1 MYVSSYKI
9 VSECM
14 HVFDFSLVRPNYYNH
29 ILKMDFTL
37 PRKYQSHLFRKM
49 QSIFL
54 FFSFRTI
61 SRYAIYRGTI
71 FLKHVGFCYLSSYSY
86 HNFPMVLMFGN
97 FHVTFC
103 KIARKYA
110 FIEIKYSDY
119 LFCAA
124 TDMNVVV
131 WMGKYYVTEQL
142 QWKND
147 ENYLKESQKK
157 CIYGMKYITNSDWW
171 WSVIYLNAKQ

>member
-1 MYVSSYKI
+1 MYLIFHWCAQITIITSSKW
-9 VSECM
+9 
-14 HVFDFSLVRPNYYNH
+14 
-29 ILKMDFTL
+29 ILLCQENINLTYFEKCNQF
-37 PRKYQSHLFRKM
+37 
-49 QSIFL
+49 

-71 FLKHVGFCYLSSYSY
+71 FSKHIGFCYLSSYSY

-97 FHVTFC
+97 FHVTLW
-103 KIARKYA
+103 KIARKNA
-110 FIEIKYSDY
+110 SIEIKYSDY

-124 TDMNVVV
+124 ATGMNMVV

-147 ENYLKESQKK
+147 ENNLKESQKK

-171 WSVIYLNAKQ
+171 SVIWFECKTIGWHVWCKW